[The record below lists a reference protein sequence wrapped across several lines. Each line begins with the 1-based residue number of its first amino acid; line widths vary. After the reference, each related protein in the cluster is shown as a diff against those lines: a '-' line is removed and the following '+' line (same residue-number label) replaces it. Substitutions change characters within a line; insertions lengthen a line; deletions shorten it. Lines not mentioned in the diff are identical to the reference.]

1 MIKTD
6 TLPQFLRNKVA
17 KNAFGLV
24 GLITNY
30 YVAAPEK
37 NFSDLAFI

>member
-17 KNAFGLV
+17 E
-24 GLITNY
+24 NY
-30 YVAAPEK
+30 YVAVLQKKFLQPCICL
-37 NFSDLAFI
+37 SLS